1 MHRTGCS
8 PDQYEAHRPSCSKCG
23 ATWVDDQI
31 GQEETPEQYV
41 ARLVEVFR
49 EVRRV
54 LRDDGTLW
62 LNLGDTHNN
71 RARIRKSSHQP
82 SLHAFAEATWKETA
96 AKGGCRTS
104 INSGGIKEKDLL
116 MIPAM
121 VAMAL
126 RADGWYLRSDIIWH
140 KASHLPESVRDR
152 PTACH
157 EHVFLLS
164 KSKTYYYDSESIA
177 EDCASSSEFGD
188 TKNARDVWVIAPKP
202 STLAHFAVMPID
214 LAERCVKAGSP
225 QYGCCSACGAPWIPP
240 MKRWAPSCKCDDDNP
255 TPCKVLDPFAG
266 AGTTGFAALRHGRD
280 AVLIELNPEYCKVME
295 QRLASEGIGTSD

>member
-1 MHRTGCS
+1 VR
-8 PDQYEAHRPSCSKCG
+8 RPSCSKCG

-71 RARIRKSSHQP
+71 RARMRKSSHQP
-82 SLHAFAEATWKETA
+82 SLHAFAEATWKDTA
-96 AKGGCRTS
+96 AKGGCRSS

-116 MIPAM
+116 LIPAI

-140 KASHLPESVRDR
+140 KASHLPKSVRDR

-157 EHVFLLS
+157 EHVFVLS

-177 EDCASSSEFGD
+177 EDCASSSEFSD
-188 TKNARDVWVIAPKP
+188 TKNARDVWVIAPKAY
-202 STLAHFAVMPID
+202 TLAHFAVMPLD
-214 LAERCVKAGSP
+214 LAGRCVKAGSSSR
-225 QYGCCSACGAPWIPP
+225 GCCSACGAPWLRQ
-240 MKRWAPSCKCDDDNP
+240 MKGWAPSCKCKNDNP
-255 TPCKVLDPFAG
+255 TPCKLLDPFAG
-266 AGTTGFAALRHGRD
+266 AGTTGLAALRHGRD
-280 AVLIELNPEYCKVME
+280 AVLIELNSEYCKLMD
-295 QRLASEGIGTSD
+295 QRLAGEVIGTFD

>member
-1 MHRTGCS
+1 MIPSTHS
-8 PDQYEAHRPSCSKCG
+8 SRPRSSS
-23 ATWVDDQI
+23 VS
-31 GQEETPEQYV
+31 
-41 ARLVEVFR
+41 R

-82 SLHAFAEATWKETA
+82 SLHAFAEATWKDTA
-96 AKGGCRTS
+96 AKGGCRSS

-116 MIPAM
+116 LIPAM
-121 VAMAL
+121 VAIGL

-177 EDCASSSEFGD
+177 EDCASSREFGD
-188 TKNARDVWVIAPKP
+188 TKNARDVWVITPKP
-202 STLAHFAVMPID
+202 YTLAHFAVMPLD
-214 LAERCVKAGSP
+214 LAERCVKAGSSRTGAA
-225 QYGCCSACGAPWIPP
+225 QSAERRGYD
-240 MKRWAPSCKCDDDNP
+240 K
-255 TPCKVLDPFAG
+255 
-266 AGTTGFAALRHGRD
+266 
-280 AVLIELNPEYCKVME
+280 
-295 QRLASEGIGTSD
+295 

>member
-1 MHRTGCS
+1 MRSSQADQGASRQALATSHVPELRS
-8 PDQYEAHRPSCSKCG
+8 PHQHEVHRPSCSKCG

-82 SLHAFAEATWKETA
+82 SLHAFAEATWKDTA
-96 AKGGCRTS
+96 AKGGCRSS

-116 MIPAM
+116 LIPAM

-164 KSKTYYYDSESIA
+164 KSKTYYYDCESIA
-177 EDCASSSEFGD
+177 EDCASSSEFSD
-188 TKNARDVWVIAPKP
+188 KKNARDVWVIAPKP
-202 STLAHFAVMPID
+202 CTLAHFAVMPLD
-214 LAERCVKAGSP
+214 LAERCVKAGSSRVRVLLRLRSAVATTTEGLGAVLQVQRRP
-225 QYGCCSACGAPWIPP
+225 NTKQGARPICRSRHHRSCCATSWPRCGAHRV
-240 MKRWAPSCKCDDDNP
+240 K
-255 TPCKVLDPFAG
+255 F
-266 AGTTGFAALRHGRD
+266 
-280 AVLIELNPEYCKVME
+280 
-295 QRLASEGIGTSD
+295 

>member
-1 MHRTGCS
+1 M
-8 PDQYEAHRPSCSKCG
+8 K
-23 ATWVDDQI
+23 
-31 GQEETPEQYV
+31 
-41 ARLVEVFR
+41 
-49 EVRRV
+49 RV

-71 RARIRKSSHQP
+71 RARIWKSSHQP

-104 INSGGIKEKDLL
+104 ITSGGIKEKDLL
-116 MIPAM
+116 LIPAM

-140 KASHLPESVRDR
+140 KAIHLPESVRDR

-164 KSKTYYYDSESIA
+164 KSKTYYYDCESIA
-177 EDCASSSEFGD
+177 EDCASEFID
-188 TKNARDVWVIAPKP
+188 KKNARDVWVIAPKP
-202 STLAHFAVMPID
+202 FTLAHFAVMPID
-214 LAERCVKAGSP
+214 LAERCVKAGSSS
-225 QYGCCSACGAPWIPP
+225 YGCCSACGSPWIRQWRAGCRP
-240 MKRWAPSCKCDDDNP
+240 ASANESP

-266 AGTTGFAALRHGRD
+266 AGTTGLAALRHGRD
-280 AVLIELNPEYCKVME
+280 AVLIELNSEYCKIME
-295 QRLASEGIGTSD
+295 RRLAN